1 MEEGSG
7 ADGDEANALPQ
18 FALGHA
24 TELGI
29 ESPEKCFGGRGTP
42 LVSLSDQPR
51 NGGLRILVEQIGIL
65 SKGNRP
71 IAWLTEKQT
80 GGIRFGKVLLLSEKP
95 GERPVC
101 FPGFPFPR
109 FPQVS
114 TFYGAV
120 SYIQLSEADNHEF
133 LVWEDE
139 ASSFLLLC
147 KSMHT
152 DTAFLGTREQ
162 VLLAFCAKV
171 KLF

>member
-1 MEEGSG
+1 
-7 ADGDEANALPQ
+7 
-18 FALGHA
+18 
-24 TELGI
+24 
-29 ESPEKCFGGRGTP
+29 

-109 FPQVS
+109 CPQVP

-120 SYIQLSEADNHEF
+120 SYIQLSEADDREF
-133 LVWEDE
+133 LVWKDE

-152 DTAFLGTREQ
+152 DAAFLGPGASIAC
-162 VLLAFCAKV
+162 VLCEGQAILEFPQLLYSLSPPV
-171 KLF
+171 RTDIFPERDLRLRQ